1 MIIAFDLD
9 HTIFLSAWR
18 DDMIPSCMET
28 DEWDEYHAAGKDDKA
43 SRVMMELIFAL
54 HNAGHEMY
62 AVTARPRKWLRQTY
76 RMLHELGIKIDED
89 HILMRPHEDS
99 NFKPSPEIK
108 RGLLRDIVVD
118 LLIEDRLDVVEAFEK
133 LGVTTLQVRLT

>member
-9 HTIFLSAWR
+9 HTLFHAGWR
-18 DDMIPSCMET
+18 DELMPPDPRDC
-28 DEWDEYHAAGKDDKA
+28 WDEYHAAGKDDKA
-43 SRVMMELIFAL
+43 SKIILEMIFAL

-89 HILMRPHEDS
+89 HILMRPHGDDQ
-99 NFKPSPEIK
+99 FCPSPPMKEELLANIK
-108 RGLLRDIVVD
+108 VD
-118 LLIEDRLDVVEAFEK
+118 LLIEDRLDVVEHFQK
-133 LGVTTLQVRLT
+133 LGVTTLQVRLTQ